1 MCTYT
6 KEYMS
11 HLVDEIPNIA
21 HIIDVTDDDIAL
33 LVGKKKSIV
42 INLDNDQS
50 IVIRYMEKGVP
61 VNDRA
66 V

>member
-1 MCTYT
+1 MCVYT

>member
-1 MCTYT
+1 MCLYT

-21 HIIDVTDDDIAL
+21 HIIDITDDDIAL
-33 LVGKKKSIV
+33 LVGKKKSII
-42 INLDNDQS
+42 INLDSDQS
-50 IVIRYMEKGVP
+50 IVIRYNEKGVP

>member
-21 HIIDVTDDDIAL
+21 HIIDVTEDDIAL

-50 IVIRYMEKGVP
+50 IVIRYKEKGVP

>member
-33 LVGKKKSIV
+33 LVGTKKSIV
-42 INLDNDQS
+42 INLDSDQS
-50 IVIRYMEKGVP
+50 IVIRYKEKGVP

-66 V
+66 I

>member
-21 HIIDVTDDDIAL
+21 HVIDVSDDDIAL
-33 LVGKKKSIV
+33 LVGKKKSII
-42 INLDNDQS
+42 INLDSDQS
-50 IVIRYMEKGVP
+50 IVIRYKEKGVP

-66 V
+66 I

>member
-1 MCTYT
+1 MCVYT

-33 LVGKKKSIV
+33 LVGKKKSII
-42 INLDNDQS
+42 INLDSDQS
-50 IVIRYMEKGVP
+50 IVIRYNEKGVP

>member
-33 LVGKKKSIV
+33 LVGTKKSIV
-42 INLDNDQS
+42 INLDSDQS
-50 IVIRYMEKGVP
+50 IVIRYKEKGVP

>member
-1 MCTYT
+1 MCVYT

-21 HIIDVTDDDIAL
+21 HIIDITDDDIAL
-33 LVGKKKSIV
+33 LVGKKKCII
-42 INLDNDQS
+42 INLDNDLS
-50 IVIRYMEKGVP
+50 IVIRYKEKGVP

-66 V
+66 I

>member
-11 HLVDEIPNIA
+11 HLVDEIPNLA

-33 LVGKKKSIV
+33 LVGKKKSII

-50 IVIRYMEKGVP
+50 IVIRYNEKGVP

>member
-1 MCTYT
+1 MGVYT
-6 KEYMS
+6 NESMS

-33 LVGKKKSIV
+33 LVGKKKSII

-50 IVIRYMEKGVP
+50 IVIRYKEKGVP

-66 V
+66 I

>member
-1 MCTYT
+1 MCVYT

-33 LVGKKKSIV
+33 LVGKKKSII

-50 IVIRYMEKGVP
+50 IVIRYNEKGVP

>member
-1 MCTYT
+1 MCEYT

-33 LVGKKKSIV
+33 LVGKKKSII
-42 INLDNDQS
+42 INLDGDQS
-50 IVIRYMEKGVP
+50 IVIRYKEKGVP